1 MLNGK
6 EQRKIELVVEKATQG
21 ERENLKKDAE
31 ETLSRYAETVNFK
44 YLDSNEANELYSA
57 VEILVRLEC
66 LEKGKGWWYRA
77 KRRPQ
82 IMKSIF

>member
-1 MLNGK
+1 MLSAS
-6 EQRKIELVVEKATQG
+6 EQKNIEILVKQATPE
-21 ERENLKKDAE
+21 ERQSFKSQAE
-31 ETLSRYAETVNFK
+31 ETLSRYATTVSFK
-44 YLDSNEANELYSA
+44 YLDSNEANELHTA
-57 VEILVRLEC
+57 VEILVRIEC